1 MGDMRTQTKYIDT
14 FVAAMEAGSFVR
26 AAEQLH
32 VTPSTISYQIRQLEE
47 WVGAPLFER
56 SGRRVLP
63 TALGDRLYAIC
74 GRFIDEMGSLRA
86 AARGQAGTPREV
98 LRVATG
104 SSFGRYVLTPILA
117 QPAFA
122 QTVVDLRFGSDE
134 ETWEAVASGRADIG
148 FAYTVTASN
157 TLSFALAY
165 RYPLVL
171 IAAGTHVQAE
181 AHVGAD
187 SRSFAAWLAASDFIT
202 YDDCEITFTR
212 WFETQLGTMPS
223 TLRTRGRCSEIEEAI
238 ALVAAGRGLSIVP
251 CYMLDDAL
259 ARERVRIVST
269 PATTTTPG
277 ASAAS
282 GASNAMNDMAAS
294 SASAQLA
301 VMATSEKKRS
311 PAPDR
316 AATVPLPPLD
326 TVYGVTRE
334 GAPRDAATV
343 LLLDAVSQAQASSA
357 VGGAQ

>member
-1 MGDMRTQTKYIDT
+1 MRTQTKYIDT
-14 FVAAMEAGSFVR
+14 FVTAVEAGSFVR

-74 GRFIDEMGSLRA
+74 GSFIDEMGSLRA

-117 QPAFA
+117 QAAFA
-122 QTVVDLRFGSDE
+122 QTVVDLRFGSDA

-171 IAAGTHVQAE
+171 IAAGASDKPDKRDTAPTSHPD
-181 AHVGAD
+181 GIG
-187 SRSFAAWLAASDFIT
+187 FAAWLAASDFIT
-202 YDDCEITFTR
+202 YDDCEVTFTR
-212 WFETQLGTMPS
+212 WFETQLGAMPS

-251 CYMLDDAL
+251 RYMLDDAL
-259 ARERVRIVST
+259 ATGRVRIVSSGIAGGALAT
-269 PATTTTPG
+269 QATSATAVPITATTAPEK
-277 ASAAS
+277 
-282 GASNAMNDMAAS
+282 
-294 SASAQLA
+294 AQHA
-301 VMATSEKKRS
+301 VRTMGHGQ
-311 PAPDR
+311 PING
-316 AATVPLPPLD
+316 LPPLD

-334 GAPRDAATV
+334 GASGDAATIM
-343 LLLDAVSQAQASSA
+343 LLEAVALAQQASLS
-357 VGGAQ
+357 GGAQ

>member
-1 MGDMRTQTKYIDT
+1 MRTQTKYIDT
-14 FVAAMEAGSFVR
+14 FVTAIEAGSFVR

-74 GRFIDEMGSLRA
+74 GSFIDEMGSLRA

-117 QPAFA
+117 QAAFA

-171 IAAGTHVQAE
+171 IAAGGRAE
-181 AHVGAD
+181 REQDAPAESDVDGTP
-187 SRSFAAWLAASDFIT
+187 FAAWLAASDFIT
-202 YDDCEITFTR
+202 YDDCEVTFTR

-251 CYMLDDAL
+251 RYMLDDAL
-259 ARERVRIVST
+259 ANGRVRIVSEGT
-269 PATTTTPG
+269 AAAGGRAPEASMTTGSSDPVTAT
-277 ASAAS
+277 
-282 GASNAMNDMAAS
+282 
-294 SASAQLA
+294 
-301 VMATSEKKRS
+301 V
-311 PAPDR
+311 APDKIR
-316 AATVPLPPLD
+316 RQARVPTHRLPINVQPPLD

-334 GAPRDAATV
+334 GASGDAATIM
-343 LLLDAVSQAQASSA
+343 LLDAVALAQQASLP
-357 VGGAQ
+357 GRAQ

>member
-1 MGDMRTQTKYIDT
+1 MRTQTKYIDT
-14 FVAAMEAGSFVR
+14 FVAAIEAGSFVR

-32 VTPSTISYQIRQLEE
+32 VTPSTVSYQIRQLEE

-63 TALGDRLYAIC
+63 TALGDRLYGIC
-74 GRFIDEMGSLRA
+74 GSFIDAMGSLRA

-98 LRVATG
+98 LRIATG

-171 IAAGTHVQAE
+171 IGAGVAAGIGDGPNGTPHGATF
-181 AHVGAD
+181 AH
-187 SRSFAAWLAASDFIT
+187 WLAASDFIT
-202 YDDCEITFTR
+202 YDDCEVTFTR

-223 TLRTRGRCSEIEEAI
+223 ALRTRGRCSEIEEAI

-251 CYMLDDAL
+251 RYMLDDAL
-259 ARERVRIVST
+259 ALGRVAIVAEPT
-269 PATTTTPG
+269 
-277 ASAAS
+277 
-282 GASNAMNDMAAS
+282 
-294 SASAQLA
+294 LA
-301 VMATSEKKRS
+301 VESHAQGIGKQAK
-311 PAPDR
+311 P
-316 AATVPLPPLD
+316 PPLD

-334 GAPRDAATV
+334 GALRDSATV
-343 LLLDAVSQAQASSA
+343 MLLDAVAQAQESSE
-357 VGGAQ
+357 VGRP